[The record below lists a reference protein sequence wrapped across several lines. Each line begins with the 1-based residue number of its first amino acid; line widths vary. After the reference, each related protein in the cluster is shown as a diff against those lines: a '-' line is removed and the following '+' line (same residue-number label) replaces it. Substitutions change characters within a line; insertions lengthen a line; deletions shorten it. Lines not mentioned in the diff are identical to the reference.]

1 MNSFDGLGLNLGN
14 LSRLSAA
21 QTRSISA
28 ENYTG
33 AKGAGGMAT
42 EVTLPPSMRWI
53 PKGMSVRYLKK
64 AQGVLHA
71 SARVPAIAEGS
82 ASQELHALVEVRNAA
97 DEVVFDADISMWVS
111 PRQ

>member
-1 MNSFDGLGLNLGN
+1 
-14 LSRLSAA
+14 
-21 QTRSISA
+21 
-28 ENYTG
+28 
-33 AKGAGGMAT
+33 MAT